1 MQENKKNPL
10 SNRQKEILGF
20 ILIVISI
27 LLAMSFASYSERDE
41 LILTHHTLIDNAM
54 GFAGVLFSS
63 IFIKWGIG
71 HFAWGFIPLL
81 FAWGVFV
88 LFKINKKIL
97 KRTTWFISG
106 LMVLLSIL
114 FSVDIMNEGVRYFP
128 LLTGIIAY
136 SLSDWIGVIPTAIVL
151 IASILILVSGYF
163 RFSLTAPL
171 ESLKQGRNIKK
182 TKVPKEKKAKKE
194 KRSLRKKQKEK
205 PIEVPT
211 IPGNIL
217 DKIRE
222 PFPENEEEE
231 IHIQPEELP
240 KPVLAPIK
248 KIKKPKIAKESTAKK
263 PDPVKKQTSF
273 NKPYILPSHDL
284 LKEAPVSSS
293 YNEEELQRKAKLL
306 TETLPTYGV
315 EGKVVRILPG
325 PVITM
330 YEVELGEGVRVSRI
344 ANLEHDI
351 ARVMAAKHVR
361 IIAPIPG
368 RTVVGVEIPNND
380 PELIHF
386 HSIIN
391 SKQFREAKGFLSIAV
406 GKTAEGVPFTFELD
420 KMPHLLVAGTTGSG
434 KSVCIN
440 TIIMSI
446 LYRATPEEVKF
457 ILVDPKKIELSIYKA
472 LEPYHLITSEDID
485 EYVITNSHNAILALR
500 SALIE
505 MESRYDKLANI
516 TVRSIYEY
524 NAKMKAINEPIMP
537 FIVVV
542 IDELAD
548 LMSNPAT
555 RTDVE
560 LPIQRLAQMARAVGI
575 HLVVATQRPSVDV
588 ITGLI
593 RSNIPGRIA
602 FNVATKTDSRT
613 ILDSGGAEK
622 LLGRGDMLFL
632 PPGKPQPIR
641 IHNAYVS
648 LEEIENVLDHIKKQ
662 PSNENEYI
670 LPTAIVPEPEEENNG
685 STGVNSD
692 NDALFN
698 EAVKLVILHQQGS
711 ASLLQRRLK
720 VGYSRAGRLIDE
732 LEEAGI
738 VGPSRGSKARDVL
751 AGPEYL
757 EHLQSLEDGSFDEDD
772 E

>member
-1 MQENKKNPL
+1 
-10 SNRQKEILGF
+10 
-20 ILIVISI
+20 LISSI
-27 LLAMSFASYSERDE
+27 L
-41 LILTHHTLIDNAM
+41 
-54 GFAGVLFSS
+54 
-63 IFIKWGIG
+63 IKWGVG
-71 HFAWGFIPLL
+71 YFAWGFIPLL
-81 FAWGVFV
+81 FVWGVFT
-88 LFKINKKIL
+88 LFKLKKRLL
-97 KRTTWFISG
+97 KRTSWFLSG
-106 LMVLLSIL
+106 LIVLLSIL
-114 FSVDIMNEGVRYFP
+114 FSVDMFMEGTKHFP
-128 LLTGIIAY
+128 LMSGILAY
-136 SLSDWIGVIPTAIVL
+136 SLSDWIGVTPTIIVL
-151 IASILILVSGYF
+151 ITAIFILISGYF
-163 RFSLTAPL
+163 RFSLSAPIK
-171 ESLKQGRNIKK
+171 SLKLGKKVKKEDLPIKETEPK
-182 TKVPKEKKAKKE
+182 PKKVKKVKKAKKVKPE
-194 KRSLRKKQKEK
+194 PVPQNTTSILDAIRKKDE
-205 PIEVPT
+205 ETATETPT
-211 IPGNIL
+211 ITETVKKSPVT
-217 DKIRE
+217 KITKTPE
-222 PFPENEEEE
+222 PVKE
-231 IHIQPEELP
+231 
-240 KPVLAPIK
+240 
-248 KIKKPKIAKESTAKK
+248 IAKKK
-263 PDPVKKQTSF
+263 EAF
-273 NKPYILPSHDL
+273 NKPYILPSYDL
-284 LKEAPVSSS
+284 LKKAPISKTF
-293 YNEEELQRKAKLL
+293 NEEELQKKAQLL
-306 TETLPTYGV
+306 TETLPKYGV

-330 YEVELGEGVRVSRI
+330 YEVEPGEGVRVSKI
-344 ANLEHDI
+344 AGLENDI

-368 RTVVGVEIPNND
+368 RTVVGVEIPNDD

-386 HSIIN
+386 HSIVSSESFQKN
-391 SKQFREAKGFLSIAV
+391 KGLLTVAV
-406 GKTAEGVPFTFELD
+406 GKTAEGIPYTFELD
-420 KMPHLLVAGTTGSG
+420 KMPHILVAGTTGSG

-485 EYVITNSHNAILALR
+485 EYVITNAQNAIFALR
-500 SALIE
+500 SALKE
-505 MESRYDKLANI
+505 MESRYDKLASV

-524 NAKMKAINEPIMP
+524 NRKMKEMGEPIMP

-548 LMSNPAT
+548 LMANPQT
-555 RTDVE
+555 RSDIE

-613 ILDSGGAEK
+613 ILDTGGAEK
-622 LLGRGDMLFL
+622 LLGKGDMLFL

-648 LEEIENVLDHIKKQ
+648 LEEIENTLAHISKQ
-662 PSNENEYI
+662 PKNEDEFI
-670 LPTAIVPEPEEENNG
+670 LPTAIEPEPEEDIDDNG
-685 STGVNSD
+685 RSSGGR
-692 NDALFN
+692 DALFD
-698 EAVKLVILHQQGS
+698 EAMKLVILHQQGS

-738 VGPSRGSKARDVL
+738 VGPSRGSKAREVL
-751 AGPEYL
+751 AGQEYL
-757 EHLQSLEDGSFDEDD
+757 NHLESLEDGSFDEDD

>member
-1 MQENKKNPL
+1 MK
-10 SNRQKEILGF
+10 GT
-20 ILIVISI
+20 
-27 LLAMSFASYSERDE
+27 A
-41 LILTHHTLIDNAM
+41 H
-54 GFAGVLFSS
+54 
-63 IFIKWGIG
+63 
-71 HFAWGFIPLL
+71 
-81 FAWGVFV
+81 
-88 LFKINKKIL
+88 
-97 KRTTWFISG
+97 
-106 LMVLLSIL
+106 
-114 FSVDIMNEGVRYFP
+114 FP
-128 LLTGIIAY
+128 LMTGTIAY
-136 SLSDWIGVIPTAIVL
+136 SLSDWIGVTPTIIVL
-151 IASILILVSGYF
+151 ITAIFILISGYF
-163 RFSLTAPL
+163 RFSLSAPIK
-171 ESLKQGRNIKK
+171 SLKLGKRVKKDDLPIKEA
-182 TKVPKEKKAKKE
+182 VPK
-194 KRSLRKKQKEK
+194 
-205 PIEVPT
+205 P
-211 IPGNIL
+211 
-217 DKIRE
+217 
-222 PFPENEEEE
+222 
-231 IHIQPEELP
+231 
-240 KPVLAPIK
+240 K
-248 KIKKPKIAKESTAKK
+248 KIKKVKKVKKIKPEPVPQNTTSILDAIRKKEEETVAEAPPITEPLKK
-263 PDPVKKQTSF
+263 SPITKISKSPEPVKEKEKKKEAF
-273 NKPYILPSHDL
+273 NKPYILPSYDL
-284 LKEAPVSSS
+284 LKKAPLSKTF
-293 YNEEELQRKAKLL
+293 NEQELQKKAQLL
-306 TETLPTYGV
+306 TETLPKYGV

-330 YEVELGEGVRVSRI
+330 YEVEPGEGVRVSKI
-344 ANLEHDI
+344 AGLENDI

-368 RTVVGVEIPNND
+368 RTVVGVEIPNDD

-386 HSIIN
+386 HSIV
-391 SKQFREAKGFLSIAV
+391 SSELFQHAKSLLTVAV
-406 GKTAEGVPFTFELD
+406 GKTAEGKPYTFELD
-420 KMPHLLVAGTTGSG
+420 KMPHILVAGTTGSG

-485 EYVITNSHNAILALR
+485 EYVITNAQNAIFALR
-500 SALIE
+500 SALKE
-505 MESRYDKLANI
+505 MESRYDKLASV

-524 NAKMKAINEPIMP
+524 NRKMKEMGEPIMP

-548 LMSNPAT
+548 LMANPQT
-555 RTDVE
+555 RSDIE

-613 ILDSGGAEK
+613 ILDTGGAEK
-622 LLGRGDMLFL
+622 LLGKGDMLFL

-648 LEEIENVLDHIKKQ
+648 LEEIENTLAHISKQ
-662 PSNENEYI
+662 PKNEDEFI
-670 LPTAIVPEPEEENNG
+670 LPTAIEPEPEEDIDDNG
-685 STGVNSD
+685 RSSGGR
-692 NDALFN
+692 DALFD
-698 EAVKLVILHQQGS
+698 EAMKLVILHQQGS

-738 VGPSRGSKARDVL
+738 VGPSRGSKAREVL
-751 AGPEYL
+751 AGQEYL
-757 EHLQSLEDGSFDEDD
+757 NHLESLEDGSFDEDD

>member
-1 MQENKKNPL
+1 MVQENKKPFL
-10 SNRQKEILGF
+10 SNRQIEILGL
-20 ILIVISI
+20 ILII
-27 LLAMSFASYSERDE
+27 LSVLFAMSLASYSERDE
-41 LILTHHTLIDNAM
+41 LILTHHTLIDNSM
-54 GFAGVLFSS
+54 GFAGVLISS
-63 IFIKWGIG
+63 ILIKWGVG
-71 HFAWGFIPLL
+71 YFAWGFIPLI
-81 FAWGVFV
+81 FIWGVFT
-88 LFKINKKIL
+88 LFKLRKKLL
-97 KRTTWFISG
+97 KRTTWFLSG
-106 LMVLLSIL
+106 LIVLLSIL
-114 FSVDIMNEGVRYFP
+114 FSVDVFMKGTAHFP
-128 LLTGIIAY
+128 LMTGTIAY
-136 SLSDWIGVIPTAIVL
+136 SLSDWIGVTPTIIVL
-151 IASILILVSGYF
+151 ITAIFILISGYF
-163 RFSLTAPL
+163 RFSLSAPIK
-171 ESLKQGRNIKK
+171 SLKLGKRVKKDDLPIKEA
-182 TKVPKEKKAKKE
+182 VPK
-194 KRSLRKKQKEK
+194 
-205 PIEVPT
+205 P
-211 IPGNIL
+211 
-217 DKIRE
+217 
-222 PFPENEEEE
+222 
-231 IHIQPEELP
+231 
-240 KPVLAPIK
+240 K
-248 KIKKPKIAKESTAKK
+248 KIKKVKKVKKIKPEPVPQNTTSILDAIRKKEEETVAEAPPITEPLKK
-263 PDPVKKQTSF
+263 SPITKISKSPEPVKEKEKKKEAF
-273 NKPYILPSHDL
+273 NKPYILPSYDL
-284 LKEAPVSSS
+284 LKKAPLSKTF
-293 YNEEELQRKAKLL
+293 NEQELQKKAQLL
-306 TETLPTYGV
+306 TETLPKYGV

-330 YEVELGEGVRVSRI
+330 YEVEPGEGVRVSKI
-344 ANLEHDI
+344 AGLENDI

-368 RTVVGVEIPNND
+368 RTVVGVEIPNDD

-386 HSIIN
+386 HSIV
-391 SKQFREAKGFLSIAV
+391 SSELFQHAKSLLTVAV
-406 GKTAEGVPFTFELD
+406 GKTAEGKPYTFELD
-420 KMPHLLVAGTTGSG
+420 KMPHILVAGTTGSG

-485 EYVITNSHNAILALR
+485 EYVITNAQNAIFALR
-500 SALIE
+500 SALKE
-505 MESRYDKLANI
+505 MESRYDKLASV

-524 NAKMKAINEPIMP
+524 NRKMKEMGEPIMP

-548 LMSNPAT
+548 LMANPQT
-555 RTDVE
+555 RSDIE

-613 ILDSGGAEK
+613 ILDTGGAEK
-622 LLGRGDMLFL
+622 LLGKGDMLFL

-648 LEEIENVLDHIKKQ
+648 LEEIENTLAHISKQ
-662 PSNENEYI
+662 PKNEDEFI
-670 LPTAIVPEPEEENNG
+670 LPTAIEPEPEEDIDDNG
-685 STGVNSD
+685 RSSGGR
-692 NDALFN
+692 DALFD
-698 EAVKLVILHQQGS
+698 EAMKLVILHQQGS

-738 VGPSRGSKARDVL
+738 VGPSRGSKAREVL
-751 AGPEYL
+751 AGQEYL
-757 EHLQSLEDGSFDEDD
+757 NHLESLEDGSFDEDD

>member
-1 MQENKKNPL
+1 MVQENKKPFL
-10 SNRQKEILGF
+10 SNRQIEILGL
-20 ILIVISI
+20 ILII
-27 LLAMSFASYSERDE
+27 LSVLFAMSLASYSERDE
-41 LILTHHTLIDNAM
+41 LILTHHTLIDNSM
-54 GFAGVLFSS
+54 GFAGVLISS
-63 IFIKWGIG
+63 ILIKWGVG
-71 HFAWGFIPLL
+71 YFAWGFIPLI
-81 FAWGVFV
+81 FIWGVFT
-88 LFKINKKIL
+88 LFKLKKKLL
-97 KRTTWFISG
+97 KRTTWFLSG
-106 LMVLLSIL
+106 LIVLLSIL
-114 FSVDIMNEGVRYFP
+114 FSVDVFMKGTAHFP
-128 LLTGIIAY
+128 LMTGTIAY
-136 SLSDWIGVIPTAIVL
+136 SLSDWIGVTPTIIVL
-151 IASILILVSGYF
+151 ITAIFILISGYF
-163 RFSLTAPL
+163 RFSLSAPIK
-171 ESLKQGRNIKK
+171 SLKLGKRVKKDDLPIKEA
-182 TKVPKEKKAKKE
+182 VPK
-194 KRSLRKKQKEK
+194 
-205 PIEVPT
+205 P
-211 IPGNIL
+211 
-217 DKIRE
+217 
-222 PFPENEEEE
+222 
-231 IHIQPEELP
+231 
-240 KPVLAPIK
+240 K
-248 KIKKPKIAKESTAKK
+248 KIKKVKKVKKIKPEPVPQNTTSILDAIRKKEEETVAEAPPITEPLKK
-263 PDPVKKQTSF
+263 SPITKISKSPEPVKEKEKKKEAF
-273 NKPYILPSHDL
+273 NKPYILPSYDL
-284 LKEAPVSSS
+284 LKKAPLSKTF
-293 YNEEELQRKAKLL
+293 NEQELQKKAQLL
-306 TETLPTYGV
+306 TETLPKYGV

-330 YEVELGEGVRVSRI
+330 YEVEPGEGVRVSKI
-344 ANLEHDI
+344 AGLENDI

-368 RTVVGVEIPNND
+368 RTVVGVEIPNDD

-386 HSIIN
+386 HSIV
-391 SKQFREAKGFLSIAV
+391 SSELFQHAKSLLTVAV
-406 GKTAEGVPFTFELD
+406 GKTAEGKPYTFELD
-420 KMPHLLVAGTTGSG
+420 KMPHILVAGTTGSG

-485 EYVITNSHNAILALR
+485 EYVITNAQNAIFALR
-500 SALIE
+500 SALKE
-505 MESRYDKLANI
+505 MESRYDKLASV

-524 NAKMKAINEPIMP
+524 NRKMKEMGEPIMP

-548 LMSNPAT
+548 LMANPQT
-555 RTDVE
+555 RSDIE

-613 ILDSGGAEK
+613 ILDTGGAEK
-622 LLGRGDMLFL
+622 LLGKGDMLFL

-648 LEEIENVLDHIKKQ
+648 LEEIENTLAHISKQ
-662 PSNENEYI
+662 PKNEDEFI
-670 LPTAIVPEPEEENNG
+670 LPTAIEPEPEEDIDDNG
-685 STGVNSD
+685 RSSGGR
-692 NDALFN
+692 DALFD
-698 EAVKLVILHQQGS
+698 EAMKLVILHQQGS

-738 VGPSRGSKARDVL
+738 VGPSRGSKAREVL
-751 AGPEYL
+751 AGQEYL
-757 EHLQSLEDGSFDEDD
+757 NHLESLEDGSFDEDD

>member
-1 MQENKKNPL
+1 MQENKKPFL
-10 SNRQKEILGF
+10 SNRQVEILGL
-20 ILIVISI
+20 ILIVLSV
-27 LLAMSFASYSERDE
+27 LFAMSLASYSERDE
-41 LILTHHTLIDNAM
+41 LILTHHTLIDNSM
-54 GFAGVLFSS
+54 GFAGVLISS
-63 IFIKWGIG
+63 ILIKWGVG
-71 HFAWGFIPLL
+71 YFAWGFIPLMFL
-81 FAWGVFV
+81 WGVFTI
-88 LFKINKKIL
+88 FKIDKRIL
-97 KRTTWFISG
+97 KRTAWFVTG
-106 LMVLLSIL
+106 LVILLSTL
-114 FSVDIMNEGVRYFP
+114 FSVDIVLEGSRFFP

-136 SLSDWIGVIPTAIVL
+136 ALSDWIGVVPTIIVL
-151 IASILILVSGYF
+151 SVAILILISGYF
-163 RFSLTAPL
+163 RFSLSAPIK
-171 ESLKQGRNIKK
+171 SLREGKRVTKETTPVKVEK
-182 TKVPKEKKAKKE
+182 TKTKKERKAKKP
-194 KRSLRKKQKEK
+194 KKQKPEPIADMPGSILDAIRQPEAKTDEPTPVPEK
-205 PIEVPT
+205 PKQIKSVPKAT
-211 IPGNIL
+211 VR
-217 DKIRE
+217 KE
-222 PFPENEEEE
+222 S
-231 IHIQPEELP
+231 
-240 KPVLAPIK
+240 PVK
-248 KIKKPKIAKESTAKK
+248 KETKVKKESTN
-263 PDPVKKQTSF
+263 
-273 NKPYILPSHDL
+273 NKPYILPNPEL
-284 LKEAPVSSS
+284 LKVAPPSMS
-293 YNEEELQRKAKLL
+293 YNEEELQKKAQLL
-306 TETLPTYGV
+306 TETLPKYGV
-315 EGKVVRILPG
+315 EGRVVRILPG

-330 YEVELGEGVRVSRI
+330 YEVEPGEGVRVSKI
-344 ANLEHDI
+344 AGLENDI

-386 HSIIN
+386 HSIV
-391 SKQFREAKGFLSIAV
+391 SSEAFKKGKSLLSIAI
-406 GKTAEGVPFTFELD
+406 GKTAEGIPFTFELD

-485 EYVITNSHNAILALR
+485 EYVITNAQNAIYALR

-505 MESRYDKLANI
+505 MESRYDKLAAV

-524 NAKMKAINEPIMP
+524 NAKMKKQGEPIMP

-548 LMSNPAT
+548 LMANPQT
-555 RTDVE
+555 RGDIE

-613 ILDSGGAEK
+613 ILDVGGAEK

-641 IHNAYVS
+641 IHNAFVS
-648 LEEIENVLDHIKKQ
+648 LEEIERTLGHISTQ
-662 PSNENEYI
+662 PKNENEFI
-670 LPTAIVPEPEEENNG
+670 LPTAIVPEPEEEKG
-685 STGVNSD
+685 SGRG
-692 NDALFN
+692 NDGNDPLFD
-698 EAVKLVILHQQGS
+698 EAMKLVILHQQGS

-738 VGPSRGSKARDVL
+738 VGPSLGSKAREVRV
-751 AGPEYL
+751 GPEYL
-757 EHLQSLEDGSFDEDD
+757 DHLQSIEDGSFDEDD